1 MNQTTIDE
9 VIYCGTVWM
18 DALVQCENAG
28 IMKGDQLEKAI
39 KYVDLC
45 YERYDKALTA
55 YEAQQAFEDKLE
67 AQIAEELAQLMDDP
81 R

>member
-1 MNQTTIDE
+1 MNPTTIDE

-18 DALVQCENAG
+18 DALVQYESTG
-28 IMKGDQLEKAI
+28 RLSGDQVEKVL

-67 AQIAEELAQLMDDP
+67 AQIAEELAQLMDNP